1 MPKTYNK
8 LVGCGCSFSDYCGNP
23 TLTFNAYAA
32 KQLELPYLDLTAGA
46 SSNLRW
52 TRILTSEIRKGN
64 ITKDDLLV
72 LQFTNPS
79 RTEFVTDLPR
89 NSSSWSFPTW
99 NAVTNPIFDARVHK
113 SGKPIDEKYNDKYW
127 LLRHMPQSGNW
138 ADNKIIKEWHSL
150 YMKYFYCEEYVK
162 ELFLNQLFSLQQILK
177 EFNVIYIYTGY
188 INHEIKLEPF
198 MKMLNNNTCVIEAM
212 SMVNKETTPD
222 LKYCLDAPFD
232 CAHINQ
238 AGHEVIGR
246 TIVDLVE
253 LNSFSTE
260 TPPNLAI
267 IK

>member
-1 MPKTYNK
+1 MPKTYSK

-23 TLTFNAYAA
+23 TFTFNAYAA
-32 KQLELPYLDLTAGA
+32 DQLGIPYLDLTAGA

-64 ITKDDLLV
+64 ITKDDLIV
-72 LQFTNPS
+72 LQFTNPG
-79 RTEFVTDLPR
+79 RTEFVTDVAR
-89 NSSSWSFPTW
+89 NYTNWGFPTW
-99 NAVTNPIFDARVHK
+99 NAITNPKYDTSVHQA
-113 SGKPIDEKYNDKYW
+113 GKPLDEMYNDKFW

-138 ADNKIIKEWHSL
+138 ADNKILEDWHKA
-150 YMKYFYCEEYVK
+150 YMKYFYCEEYSK
-162 ELFLNQLFSLQQILK
+162 ELFLNQIFSLQHILK

-188 INHEIKLEPF
+188 INHDIKLEPF
-198 MKMLNNNTCVIEAM
+198 IEMLNNNTCVIEAM
-212 SMVNKETTPD
+212 SMVNKEITPD
-222 LKYCLDAPFD
+222 MKYCLAPPHD
-232 CAHINQ
+232 CAHINL

-253 LNSFSTE
+253 LNAFSTE